1 MKITCQACQA
11 KYTIADE
18 KVLGKVVK
26 IRCKKCGSTIVVNGS
41 DPSATP
47 GSETSLPDASSG
59 QLEPPQQED
68 WTVNVAEG
76 DQRTMKEDEIVRA
89 YVDRMIDDETY
100 CWRDGMGD
108 WAPLR
113 EIPTLQAACM
123 AKSRVASRGGAHA
136 ALPVGPAE
144 AGASGAGDPAA
155 LVAAPAP
162 AFLPGSFPAR
172 RMGGRAPAADLFGGV
187 ARAGG
192 DDDVRIGAASKKPQ
206 VHEADDPDKL
216 TGARNE
222 NSVLFSLSTLT
233 GKVDRPPAVQR
244 PDSEASGLID
254 IRQLSAQF
262 ASTETPKKS
271 GLEDIMNLSG
281 GALTPA
287 LTAPVLSPP
296 SIEAYDAGGTTA
308 HSLAPGPKSR
318 WGLIAVAV
326 GAGTLVI
333 LAAVG
338 GAMSMM
344 HKGADTDKATSS
356 SESVAGEA
364 TAAPLPSAT
373 AAVATTVAAIPPAGP
388 VASAPSDSNREEPPA
403 RAPDLREAKAP
414 SVSAKETA
422 APPARAI
429 AVAARSDQ
437 PFNMGEAKSR
447 LGSTA
452 DGAQSCKRGDISGT
466 GHVVVTFS
474 PTGSVQSA
482 VVDGPPFEGT
492 PAGAC
497 VASRFRAVRVPA
509 FSGSPFKVRKSFTI
523 N

>member
-11 KYTIADE
+11 KYTIADQ

-41 DPSATP
+41 DPSAAS
-47 GSETSLPDASSG
+47 GSDTSLPDASSG
-59 QLEPPQQED
+59 QLEPPQED

-89 YVDRMIDDETY
+89 YADRMIDDETY
-100 CWRDGMGD
+100 CWKDGMGD

-113 EIPTLQAACM
+113 EIPTLQARCVA
-123 AKSRVASRGGAHA
+123 AGRVASEGGSQA
-136 ALPVGPAE
+136 ALPGPAE
-144 AGASGAGDPAA
+144 VGASGPGDPAGV
-155 LVAAPAP
+155 VAAPAP
-162 AFLPGSFPAR
+162 ALLPGSFPAR

-206 VHEADDPDKL
+206 VHDPEDPNKL

-262 ASTETPKKS
+262 SSTETPKKS

-326 GAGTLVI
+326 GAGSLVI

-344 HKGADTDKATSS
+344 HKGADTDRATSS

-373 AAVATTVAAIPPAGP
+373 AAVAATTVAATPPAGP
-388 VASAPSDSNREEPPA
+388 LASAPSDSNREEPPA

-414 SVSAKETA
+414 SVSVKETA
-422 APPARAI
+422 GLPAKAV

-447 LGSTA
+447 LGSAA

-466 GHVVVTFS
+466 GHVLVTFS

>member
-41 DPSATP
+41 DPSASP

-59 QLEPPQQED
+59 QLEPPQQDD

-100 CWRDGMGD
+100 CWKDGMGD

-113 EIPTLQAACM
+113 EIPSLQAACV
-123 AKSRVASRGGAHA
+123 AAGRVAFGAQEG
-136 ALPVGPAE
+136 LPVGPA
-144 AGASGAGDPAA
+144 AVGASGAGDLAA

-172 RMGGRAPAADLFGGV
+172 RIGGRAPAADLFGGV

-192 DDDVRIGAASKKPQ
+192 DDDVRIGAAPKKPQ
-206 VHEADDPDKL
+206 AHEAEDPNKL

-233 GKVDRPPAVQR
+233 GKVDRPPPAVQR

-344 HKGADTDKATSS
+344 HKGADTDKPTSS

-364 TAAPLPSAT
+364 TAAPLPSA
-373 AAVATTVAAIPPAGP
+373 AAMAGTTVAAMPPAGP
-388 VASAPSDSNREEPPA
+388 VASAPSDSNRDEPPPA
-403 RAPDLREAKAP
+403 RASDLREAKAP

-422 APPARAI
+422 APAAKAI
-429 AVAARSDQ
+429 AVAAKSDQ

-447 LGSTA
+447 LGSAA